1 MKRFIFIP
9 NQCSPRTL
17 HFSLDTQT
25 FFFVYMSIPTSTLE
39 TFLKEMVFIVIYMY
53 LYFCHLC
60 ILCIFQ
66 KPTKVN
72 DVCTDF
78 NCI

>member
-1 MKRFIFIP
+1 MKRFISIP
-9 NQCSPRTL
+9 HQCSPRTL

-25 FFFVYMSIPTSTLE
+25 FFFVYMSIPTFYIGNLPE
-39 TFLKEMVFIVIYMY
+39 RNGFVVIYIY
-53 LYFCHLC
+53 LYFCH
-60 ILCIFQ
+60 LCIFQ

-72 DVCTDF
+72 DVCTGF